1 MKEFVN
7 CNFLAVEGAFWREQ
21 ESYMQQNQIVNDT
34 VTVVVNTIML
44 GSRPGTVIVTAP
56 MVAHRRETAGMR
68 INITH
73 TRSVADARWMGE
85 GAVGT
90 RSPSSLYNLFHFHTV
105 LSK

>member
-1 MKEFVN
+1 M
-7 CNFLAVEGAFWREQ
+7 EGAFWGEQ

-73 TRSVADARWMGE
+73 TRSVADARWMGG